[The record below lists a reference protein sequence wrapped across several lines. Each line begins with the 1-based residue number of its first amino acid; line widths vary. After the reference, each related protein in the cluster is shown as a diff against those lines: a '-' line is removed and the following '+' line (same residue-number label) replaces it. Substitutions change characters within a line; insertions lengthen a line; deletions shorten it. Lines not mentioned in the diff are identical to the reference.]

1 MYQLNIYHGIYYL
14 IIIVFIIWVWS
25 LGVCIYYLLTGEFP
39 FENEEKLE
47 DDSKMPDINLT
58 IAKNHSNVL
67 TMVFL

>member
-1 MYQLNIYHGIYYL
+1 
-14 IIIVFIIWVWS
+14 VWS
-25 LGVCIYYLLTGEFP
+25 LGVCIYYLLTDEFP